1 MSYTYSD
8 FKTDLSVTT
17 KGNPSVVYD
26 KDVIIQSLK
35 TIFATVSGERVRNP
49 IGSALV
55 RLLFEPMTAA
65 TVRDIK
71 YELKR
76 VIEIYEPRV
85 TIKSLR
91 VRANPDQNYYD
102 IDIDF
107 YIAELNQRAG
117 FRNRLRSLAVI

>member
-8 FKTDLSVTT
+8 FKSDLQVSS
-17 KGNPSVVYD
+17 KGTPSTVYD
-26 KDVIIQSLK
+26 EDVIIQSLR
-35 TIFATVSGERVRNP
+35 TIFSTVSGERVRNP

-55 RLLFEPMTAA
+55 QLLFEPITPA

-76 VIEIYEPRV
+76 AIEIYEPRV

-91 VRANPDQNYYD
+91 VRPNPDQNVYDVD
-102 IDIDF
+102 IDLV
-107 YIAELNQRAG
+107 IAELNKRIG
-117 FRNRLRSLAVI
+117 FRNRLRSLAVN